1 MPDKTFENSVLG
13 TPDSKINPATG
24 LQDKVK
30 TPNLT
35 NENIVNIITSGRG
48 NSMLG
53 GGKELNV
60 DPNSFSFQPR
70 VGADNFELRAQ
81 DQPVGQELLYGAGRL
96 VGTTATK
103 FLEGIGY
110 IPAASV
116 ALFDKELMSDLL
128 DNSWVNF
135 WGNAEQSIKDKLPI
149 YHTNKYNEGNIFKQM
164 GTLGFWMDDV
174 VDGLAFLAS
183 AAIGSKGISAVGKS
197 IGAYGKIAQAYSKAT
212 QMAKLGKVAK
222 GGLIP
227 IKNISGQVDM
237 VTMSLGNSAI
247 EAGFEAK
254 DTKDELLAQGVSELD
269 AAKAAQGTYL
279 WNMGVLMVPNYIT
292 NSMLFGKLNPLKG
305 RIKRVVGKEGSVV
318 QEVKPL
324 TKMQKV
330 GAFAGAGT
338 TSMVSEGAW
347 EENIQ
352 LAIQNYFQDKAEGKE
367 SDGQFEGIF
376 NNWAQNWTT
385 DEGQKSIALGAII
398 GLVPG
403 GIAGVRQQAVEKKN
417 EIGLQTLLGH
427 TYNYVSDQ
435 INKRDIYLR
444 GEDGKIVIDEKTG
457 QQVKDPL
464 KMASAFITSHLLA
477 SHINKTVEAI
487 QTGNDIMLDRL
498 DEELVAS
505 LALAHVPHAEGLDTY
520 NAQIENFAREKVKSM
535 TDKGQPVDEKE
546 VKRLAEQYKR
556 KGELYKTLYDNVDQ
570 VFAGNYDFFKRTD
583 NKATDTLL
591 FNLANQIKDNAI
603 RTQFMGSVD
612 QLFWSDKIKE
622 IDNEIARTEQTVG
635 DTELGKSKVEQLK
648 NRRAAVAD
656 QIKESEKIV
665 KKILEPGYWQKTYD
679 AEAKKI
685 IEATKPVKTGEGAAT
700 VEEPKP
706 ADVNPV
712 TGEKQVKTE
721 TPPAKTVDEEI
732 RLVERGIVK
741 ELKGVDE
748 LEARKESVVYEL
760 SNRNVSDITGAETAE
775 ELASQVVSGS
785 LLSRYGDGKLAG
797 GTLYDLFVEIGPEG
811 TADVVYN
818 NMQGVLFIDS
828 AENEVV
834 FKELETDKE
843 YIVGKTTDR
852 ELFNGNLSVSD
863 LGIIPI
869 KHTVFNIELDPDGV
883 GIHVQGRRYNFDN
896 EDPFSVIEEDN
907 KGLPIAVT
915 LKDMN
920 GVPMRF
926 TNPTLVEELAYS
938 IELLAE
944 ARETAYKQ
952 YLNDLESDF
961 VVVRDPRRA
970 EDAPKY
976 YIYYMPDGSK
986 EVVRPSTEVDSD
998 GIVRVSYLRVDN
1010 PGFRQILIDAH
1021 MKDIHTLMERMV
1033 AEQVALRNRETA
1045 EQKVEIEKKLKD
1057 EITEF
1062 IRYSRSATAKEII
1075 EGPTTNAVSNLKTAA
1090 AKKIKQPKVAK
1101 TTAGAKDKSTT
1112 GSKSS
1117 TGQPET
1123 SGDTSGGQVTDDKTE
1138 VTKKKSKKKT
1148 TEDEI
1153 VEDAAEKKAK
1163 EPVINK
1169 REPEPSA
1176 TEFEPD
1182 DTEVEELV
1190 INKQSM
1196 RSTPHP
1202 ETGAAW
1208 KAEDN
1213 DTADVY
1219 LSNPD
1224 NDLDGLTAIAEIDYK
1239 ATDPDWKEGH
1249 RKSEYIKE
1257 HGLKVF
1263 KIDGVDNFDSPV
1275 DMMAI
1280 KITFYDK
1287 DGNHVK
1293 ELDGMY
1299 VHKSNFANVETMLE
1313 TEEQKEM
1320 LRKGQEESYKKSREK
1335 MVLEARKA
1343 TRYERIAMIKDLLA
1357 GNEVVLTG
1365 WEKGTGTL
1373 NQTRGE
1379 NRSLNEVFD
1388 TKQGFMTIAD
1398 GMNTLWDGKGNAT
1411 AGRGNTGNNFWTT
1424 TETAN
1429 GQQRS
1434 VKLNNNKL
1442 SEEHAKI
1449 LLKAY
1454 IQYAL
1459 HGVQA
1464 IYNGPEVTGG
1474 LTVGEVINYLVL
1486 EGPVTNKS
1494 GKPDQSH
1501 LVQKTLYVSDGFLH
1515 YGRNTIDLRARKI
1528 TAAQEKAFVD
1538 HMALNKNYNT
1548 PLATSTKTGTGIG
1561 SELKKDFT
1569 IGSIKGSKGQ
1579 TYESFLINNGMVQT
1593 DAIKDPVTGRVFSKP
1608 IIYHAPFAAPKP
1620 PKAKPA
1626 VEEKAEETEEKKV
1639 EKTTKKKKKEV
1650 QAVAAQPDTQD
1661 WYQVKRKEDFKNV
1674 PVGTDIFLWDKGVYG
1689 TETAEGKYK
1698 KSDIGDTISVIGRIS
1713 VNEKGEKIVKMSEKI
1728 ESHNKEAM
1736 KHFDGMKLDDPKLA
1750 DLFTDDILGGSHPI
1764 HAEIVVNE
1772 ENEKS
1777 ASLMD
1782 VDMDDDIA
1790 ENLRKIRKGS
1800 APFAHEVPVGR
1811 PYTKGDI
1818 DKAIANI
1825 RKKLGPSFTIKIEED
1840 FIKVVTGAKTTM
1852 AFGTFEKDSITLSK
1866 KLAKGTEYE
1875 EAFHRVSLLYLTPEE
1890 QQQIYKETRTR
1901 DGMSDMSDRQVNEKL
1916 ASMYRQ
1922 MEKTGHKIII
1932 QKNLTGKI
1940 KQFFLDL
1947 YDFIATLFTGRLHI
1961 SNLDINNL
1969 FRVMGKSDGRL
1980 GRLWHAKPIPSSYA
1994 LLKRGD
2000 VYTHTVKGR
2009 QLTHVKDTA
2018 QLTRI
2023 VDNLVSIIVNAGGV
2037 INTKEIGNIR
2047 YMDGLQPTKD
2057 TVALAMSKAKAAQEA
2072 GKTEMAEHYEDIAG
2086 LYQEIADNYDIY
2098 LDLMKSQIE
2107 ALGIRTILPENPEDE
2122 NDMRGNNFQRY
2133 EKAAFEVAG
2142 RDNAGAA
2149 IKLVIATLPS
2159 AEGLDEAWLEKL
2171 VDYDAMFDTLLNDLS
2186 EMNTVEEMVE
2196 FLKAQNS
2203 PPYQELV
2210 KRLEDDRL
2218 IDKYDTL
2225 HTQFFHAMRK
2235 NRYKYMNGVADLK
2248 GGKAG
2253 ITILNAETQK
2263 VAYTQAVVWGQA
2275 FLLSDAFK
2283 NGVPNKVYLT
2293 KIINSYLELHKQIKR
2308 EYYNEKN
2315 EGKLPSYKQLFSDTL
2330 KLFESISVPIDK
2342 DVLNNILAR
2351 IDKTDKH
2358 AALYKFIVTTK
2369 MAPLFGDRG
2378 AFASLRNEG
2387 KVVDSK
2393 GRERVLYDIFK
2404 NEQVF
2409 TDLIAPAYN
2418 EVHGGLKTNTILGP
2432 DGNPYYLLSE
2442 NSYLTDLFHALR
2454 VNPSSGVNY
2463 NTLSKVRY
2471 NGHSYLL
2478 KQLANKAVRDKVE
2491 IVMFSALSV
2500 KNAGDKGRS
2509 YADISDVEDTLIKMG
2524 LFEKDII
2531 VMPQLG
2537 DRGHLYN
2544 MMGLKPLDF
2553 NYLVNSKG
2561 QLIIPDDIV
2570 DQFYGYAQDE
2580 YNQIQDVRKAID
2592 TAIAN
2597 GTESTL
2603 VENIHFDAKKG
2614 RTKAGYENANG
2625 LKYQHF
2631 TEFNGKNYN
2640 LNDSKSMPKYKT
2652 IVRKV
2657 LEQRIQDA
2665 IDLMQEQGIIG
2676 VTPGGVL
2683 FNRMF
2688 DEATIIKQ
2696 SKDKFA
2702 GKVDVLLRNKI
2713 ANFQLNTI
2721 MSTIESEKVVFMSP
2735 AYYKDLDDKIK
2746 RYTAIAST
2754 GTTSRMSF
2762 PDDILSGDRLLH
2774 NNDNF
2779 VFSVLKTQKYDAEK
2793 LRKELLPKFVEVYK
2807 ARGYTQK
2814 QAEARAEKAL
2824 DGYTSVDPTD
2834 AQAYITPHM
2843 FRALHI
2849 RLGEWTDLKEEA
2861 YKLILENRGL
2871 TLDEQKVVDDL
2882 FMQPLKFGY
2891 FGPHLS
2897 PGTARPI
2904 LLKMSLATLTPKL
2917 VEKTQ
2922 LESLYKTMMNESNP
2936 IDMVTFD
2943 TAVKVGI
2950 SDKTAYYATDE
2961 NGKPNTNLV
2970 NELDLVSTQRTT
2982 ASFQYL
2988 RRQTITDP
2996 HNELRDVVKTQFRKV
3011 ALSNIVDDREYTIGE
3026 DSVTGAQLKDEN
3038 KTMMGELS
3046 DRGVKNFLDQLGVDI
3061 DSMLRTDPAKLFT
3074 LLRTR
3079 ARMSGMPDAL
3089 VDALAEQFDGERYEL
3104 DALPDRKWLQS
3115 TLISMLGKSAV
3126 DLKLPGTSLIQM
3138 ANFGLRSAEESD
3150 ELRLI
3155 IPEGEEGAGMMEAMV
3170 SIEVFRDAIPNY
3182 NNLTYEERLVFA
3194 NAMFTGIG
3202 YRVPTQ
3208 GLVSTVPLKI
3218 VGFLP
3223 ETSTAT
3229 IVLPSEFTTL
3239 TGSDFDIDKLY
3250 FIRSNYEV
3258 VKGQPKKIEYLTDKN
3273 STVEKRL
3280 EIFSHEAVA
3289 KKARELKAALYTVL
3303 ADMYG
3308 QRKEVKAALSQLR
3321 DETVSTMTEETDIDS
3336 TSPEYLK
3343 ELERQRKQMDKRLAT
3358 EWKDLDKMIADQMKE
3373 LNAQIEDERQKWLDD
3388 HTKEFITERTI
3399 LQQNTNK
3406 AIENR
3411 LVDSYYAV
3419 LLSNDHIVDNYM
3431 PLDAT
3436 TGLLKGL
3443 STEVAELEGKT
3454 RDYPSL
3460 YTASHNY
3467 QSEVK
3472 HKYIWGKKGIGPFAR
3487 ANVHHIL
3494 GQIAGIHLGQYIGV
3508 GNTIEIDGEV
3518 VTDLSQMLG
3527 TDKESILDWL
3537 SALINAHVDIAKD
3550 AYIFDLNVNN
3560 STYGVGELL
3569 VRAGVGEDAFLFL
3582 AQPILK
3588 EYALAAN
3595 TFRGKL
3601 KPSRT
3606 RPLTQIRKKY
3616 QTALNKA
3623 RIVEKIKDKV
3633 VSTDEIFNKKRLKGD
3648 INVETPHNAEY
3659 YARQLQ
3665 ILNKFSELNELGTFL
3680 FEAVEA
3686 TQVDTKR
3693 YGNNL
3698 AELRRFNKLVNK
3710 VLNDNVIKNMDKV
3723 FDMTFIGPYYQ
3734 NSVILGQ
3741 SLFKD
3746 TTVMASD
3753 AIYALSDRI
3762 MNEIGQGQ
3770 KLNQETLW
3778 YLNHINDEIF
3788 SAIAGRF
3795 FVNEMAVS
3803 EAKLEEMMFGENS
3816 MVSRLNS
3823 IKNNNAYADNA
3834 LIKMLQPWMSF
3845 IEGTP
3850 DHILTFTATETRTK
3864 WAKDRLI
3871 ESWAELISSDNAE
3884 VSSFAKDLVTYSYFT
3899 SGFQKGMYSIY
3910 HYIPPAYLKEIG
3922 YSKYMKTTR
3931 LEFNDVNNYGL
3942 TEGIHDD
3949 VFQNLWR
3956 EDEVV
3961 PNVQFKHVS
3970 QKRRPHEDLGWG
3982 EKYPFEIS
3990 LKDVP
3995 GEATIVDQIGLGYNM
4010 YGELIYKP
4018 FIKMVVSGTTQLY
4031 KFVGYLAESKEPV
4044 YVLQQK
4050 KGMKEVGKVVKEHG
4064 LSKSVLPDNQ
4074 SKDIPTGT
4082 KLDMQGVLEDEK
4094 GNQKVVYDFRDLVL
4108 ISPEAMDVLEPI
4120 SEIEEDA
4127 IFDMEPGELLEDYS
4141 QQTGETIGTVTS
4153 PIKFTTSKKTGYPSR
4168 TVENAQKDVTL
4179 AFAIN
4184 FESAGEKLT
4193 KKAVN
4198 EAGKIYLP
4206 IPITKGPIDA
4216 AKIQALNKLSQGMGS
4231 FFKELAQKI
4240 EDAGLKEKGID
4251 LNIAGNSM
4259 HTLSQNNYSQADAN
4273 LMVKS
4278 FLQGMLNYGIKINSV
4293 VTGGQTGMDEAGAVA
4308 ASELDIPTE
4317 VHAPADW
4324 RFRGADAVD
4333 INDEKAF
4340 KARFTPAGSTGI
4352 GETKIDGVTPAIQ
4365 EETNKKLGHCNLG

>member
-1 MPDKTFENSVLG
+1 MANNLPTDGDVLSTLNG
-13 TPDSKINPATG
+13 ISPTTG
-24 LQDKVK
+24 LQGANKTSALPTDKEV
-30 TPNLT
+30 
-35 NENIVNIITSGRG
+35 IG
-48 NSMLG
+48 NTRSSNDAFMGGASLG
-53 GGKELNV
+53 LNP
-60 DPNSFSFQPR
+60 DEFPFHLS
-70 VGADNFELRAQ
+70 VGSDNPELRAQ
-81 DQPVGQELLYGAGRL
+81 NQTVGQQVVHGVGRL

-103 FLEGIGY
+103 FLEGFGY
-110 IPAASV
+110 IYGIGDAIVS
-116 ALFDKELMSDLL
+116 DKNLSEGL
-128 DNSWVNF
+128 DNAWTEF
-135 WGNAEQSIKDKLPI
+135 WGNADQKVKDELPV

-164 GTLGFWMDDV
+164 GTFGFWMDDV

-183 AAIGSKGISAVGKS
+183 AAIGSKGISAAGKAT
-197 IGAYGKIAQAYSKAT
+197 GAYGKIAQAYAKASTMARFGKVSSKALPA
-212 QMAKLGKVAK
+212 M
-222 GGLIP
+222 
-227 IKNISGQVDM
+227 KNIMQEVDM
-237 VTMSLGNSAI
+237 VTMSLGNSAV

-254 DTKDELLAQGVSELD
+254 DTMDQLLEQGVSKED
-269 AAKAAQGTYL
+269 AAKAAQGTFL
-279 WNMGVLMVPNYIT
+279 WNMGILMVPNYIT
-292 NSMLFGKLNPLKG
+292 NSMLFGKANPLKG
-305 RIKRVVGKEGSVV
+305 RIKNVIDKEGNVV
-318 QEVKPL
+318 SEIKPL
-324 TKMQKV
+324 TKMQKA
-330 GAFAGAGT
+330 GAFAKAGGK
-338 TSMVSEGAW
+338 SMASEGAF

-352 LAIQNYFQDKAEGKE
+352 LAIQDYFQKSAEGKE
-367 SDGQFEGIF
+367 DRGQIDGIF
-376 NNWAQNWTT
+376 SNWAKNWTT

-403 GIAGVRQQAVEKKN
+403 GVAGVRAQAAEKKN
-417 EIGLQTLLGH
+417 EVALQTLLGH
-427 TYNYVSDQ
+427 TYNYVSEE

-444 GEDGKIVIDEKTG
+444 GEDGKIVVDEKTG
-457 QQVKDPL
+457 KQKIDPL
-464 KMASAFITSHLLA
+464 KMATAFITSHLLA

-487 QTGNDIMLDRL
+487 QTGNDLMLDRL

-505 LALAHVPHAEGLDTY
+505 LALAHVPHADGLDTF
-520 NAQIENFAREKVKSM
+520 NAQIENFARAKVKSM
-535 TDKGQPVDEKE
+535 TEKGQEVDENQVRKIS
-546 VKRLAEQYKR
+546 EQYKQ
-556 KGELYKTLYDNVDQ
+556 KGQLYKTLYDNVDQ
-570 VFAGNYDFFKRTD
+570 VFAGNYDFYERTG

-591 FNLANQIKDNAI
+591 FNLANQIKDNAL

-612 QLFWSDKIKE
+612 QIFWSNKIKE
-622 IDNEIARTEQTVG
+622 IDSEIARIEQTVG
-635 DTELGKSKVEQLK
+635 ESELGKAKIDQLK
-648 NRRAAVAD
+648 IQREAVVD
-656 QIKESEKIV
+656 QVKESEKIV
-665 KKILEPGYWQKTYD
+665 KKILDPDYWKKTYE

-685 IEATKPVKTGEGAAT
+685 IEATPAPKPGEEPAKPE
-700 VEEPKP
+700 EEPKAPDINP
-706 ADVNPV
+706 A
-712 TGEKQVKTE
+712 TGEKQVKTT
-721 TPPAKTVDEEI
+721 TPPVKTVDEEI
-732 RLVERGIVK
+732 KAVEKEIVA
-741 ELKGVDE
+741 ELGPVDV

-760 SNRNVSDITGAETAE
+760 SNRNVSEVTGAETAE
-775 ELASQVVSGS
+775 ELSEKVVSGS
-785 LLSRYGDGKLAG
+785 LLSRYGDGRQAA
-797 GTLYDLFVEIGPEG
+797 GTLYDLFQEIGANS

-818 NMQGVLFIDS
+818 NMQGVLFIDPV
-828 AENEVV
+828 ENEVV
-834 FKELETDKE
+834 FKELDTNKE
-843 YIVGKTTDR
+843 YILGKTTDV
-852 ELFNGNLSVSD
+852 EFFAGPLSVSD

-869 KHTVFNIELDPDGV
+869 KHTVFDIELDEDGV

-896 EDPFSVIEEDN
+896 EDPFSVIEEDAN
-907 KGLPIAVT
+907 GLPIAVT
-915 LKDMN
+915 LKDAN

-944 ARETAYKQ
+944 ARETAYNQ

-961 VVVRDPRRA
+961 VVIRDPRRA

-986 EVVRPSTEVDSD
+986 EVVRPSTDVDPD
-998 GIVRVSYLRVDN
+998 GTVRVSYLRVDN

-1033 AEQVALRNRETA
+1033 AEKVALRNRETA

-1101 TTAGAKDKSTT
+1101 TTAGAKDKGTT
-1112 GSKSS
+1112 GSKPS

-1123 SGDTSGGQVTDDKTE
+1123 SGDTSGGQITDDKTE

-1239 ATDPDWKEGH
+1239 ANDPDWKEGH

-1434 VKLNNNKL
+1434 IKLNNNKL

-1454 IQYAL
+1454 IQYAS

-1538 HMALNKNYNT
+1538 HMTLNKNYNT

-1579 TYESFLINNGMVQT
+1579 TYESFLINNNMVQT
-1593 DAIKDPVTGRVFSKP
+1593 DAIKDPVTGKVFSKP
-1608 IIYHAPFAAPKP
+1608 IVYHAPYAAPKP
-1620 PKAKPA
+1620 PKAKPV
-1626 VEEKAEETEEKKV
+1626 VEEKEETEEKKV

-1698 KSDIGDTISVIGRIS
+1698 KSDVGDTISVIGRVS
-1713 VNEKGEKIVKMSEKI
+1713 VNEKGEKIIKMSEKI

-1736 KHFDGMKLDDPKLA
+1736 KAFDGMKLDDPKLA

-1782 VDMDDDIA
+1782 VDMEDDIA
-1790 ENLRKIRKGS
+1790 ENLRKIRRGS
-1800 APFAHEVPVGR
+1800 APFAHEVTVGR

-1818 DKAIANI
+1818 DKAVANI
-1825 RKKLGPSFTIKIEED
+1825 RKKLGPAFTLKIEDD
-1840 FIKVVTGAKTTM
+1840 FIKVVTDAKTKM
-1852 AFGTFEKDSITLSK
+1852 AFGTFERDSITLSK

-1875 EAFHRVSLLYLTPEE
+1875 EAFHRVSLLYLTPEQ
-1890 QQQIYKETRTR
+1890 QQQIYKEARSKY
-1901 DGMSDMSDRQVNEKL
+1901 GIDMSDRDVNEKL
-1916 ASMYRQ
+1916 ASMYRH
-1922 MEKTGHKIII
+1922 MENHGGKIVV
-1932 QKNLTGKI
+1932 QKSITGKI

-1961 SNLDINNL
+1961 SELDINNL
-1969 FRVMGKSDGRL
+1969 FRVIGKSDGRL

-2037 INTKEIGNIR
+2037 INTKDISSIR

-2072 GKTEMAEHYEDIAG
+2072 GKADMAEHYEDIAG

-2186 EMNTVEEMVE
+2186 EFNTVEEMVE
-2196 FLKAQNS
+2196 FLKTQNS
-2203 PPYQELV
+2203 DPYTELV

-2218 IDKYDTL
+2218 TDKYDTL

-2283 NGVPNKVYLT
+2283 NGTPNKVYLT

-2315 EGKLPSYKQLFSDTL
+2315 EGKLPSYKQLLSDTL

-2351 IDKTDKH
+2351 IDKNDKH

-2409 TDLIAPAYN
+2409 TELIAPAYN

-2454 VNPSSGVNY
+2454 VNPASGVNY

-2553 NYLVNSKG
+2553 NYLVNNKG

-2570 DQFYGYAQDE
+2570 DLFYGYAQDE
-2580 YNQIQDVRKAID
+2580 YNQIQDVRRAID

-2597 GTESTL
+2597 GTESDL

-2631 TEFNGKNYN
+2631 TEFNGHNYN
-2640 LNDSKSMPKYKT
+2640 LNDSKNMPKYKT

-2676 VTPGGVL
+2676 VTPGGTL

-2688 DEATIIKQ
+2688 DEATIVKQ
-2696 SKDKFA
+2696 AKDKFA
-2702 GKVDVLLRNKI
+2702 GKVDTLLRNKI

-2762 PDDILSGDRLLH
+2762 PEGILPGDRLIH

-2807 ARGYTQK
+2807 TRGYTQK

-2849 RLGEWTDLKEEA
+2849 RLGEWTDSKEDA
-2861 YKLILENRGL
+2861 YKLILEDRGL
-2871 TLDEQKVVDDL
+2871 TPEEQKVVDDL

-2891 FGPHLS
+2891 FGPHMS

-2917 VEKTQ
+2917 VEGTQ
-2922 LESLYKTMMNESNP
+2922 LASLYKTMMSETNP
-2936 IDMVTFD
+2936 VDMVPFD
-2943 TAVKVGI
+2943 TAVKVGT

-2970 NELDLVSTQRTT
+2970 NELDLVNPQRTT
-2982 ASFQYL
+2982 VSFQYL

-3011 ALSNIVDDREYTIGE
+3011 ALSNIVDDREYNIGDE
-3026 DSVTGAQLKDEN
+3026 PVTGAQLKEEN
-3038 KTMMGELS
+3038 KTLMGELS
-3046 DRGVKNFLDQLGVDI
+3046 DRGVKEFLDQLGVDI
-3061 DSMLRTDPAKLFT
+3061 DSMLRTDPTKLFT

-3079 ARMSGMPDAL
+3079 ARLSGMPDAL

-3138 ANFGLRSAEESD
+3138 ANFGLRSAEKND
-3150 ELRLI
+3150 ELKLI
-3155 IPEGEEGAGMMEAMV
+3155 DEDGMMEAMV

-3182 NNLTYEERLVFA
+3182 NNLTYEERLQFA

-3250 FIRSNYEV
+3250 FIRSNYET
-3258 VKGQPKKIEYLTDKN
+3258 VKGKPKKIEYLTNKN

-3280 EIFSHEAVA
+3280 EVFSHEAVA
-3289 KKARELKAALYTVL
+3289 KKARELRAQLYTIL
-3303 ADMYG
+3303 SDMYG
-3308 QRKEVKAALSQLR
+3308 QRKEVRAALAELR
-3321 DETVSTMTEETDIDS
+3321 DGSMSTMVDETDIDT

-3343 ELERQRKQMDKRLAT
+3343 ELERKRKQMDKKLAT

-3373 LNAQIEDERQKWLDD
+3373 LNTQIEEERQKWLDD
-3388 HTKEFITERTI
+3388 HTREFIVDRTI

-3443 STEVAELEGKT
+3443 SSEVAELEGKT

-3508 GNTIEIDGEV
+3508 GNTIEVDGEV

-3623 RIVEKIKDKV
+3623 KLIEKIKDKV
-3633 VSTDEIFNKKRLKGD
+3633 TSTDEIFNKKRLKGD
-3648 INVETPHNAEY
+3648 INAETPHNAAY

-3723 FDMTFIGPYYQ
+3723 FDMTFIGDYYK

-3795 FVNEMAVS
+3795 FVNEMGVS
-3803 EAKLEEMMFGENS
+3803 EAKLEEMLFGENS

-3845 IEGTP
+3845 VEGTP

-3871 ESWAELISSDNAE
+3871 ESWAELISSDNPE

-3922 YSKYMKTTR
+3922 YSRYMKTMRT
-3931 LEFNDVNNYGL
+3931 EFNDVNNYGL
-3942 TEGIHDD
+3942 TEAIHDD

-3956 EDEVV
+3956 EDEIV
-3961 PNVQFKHVS
+3961 PSVQFKHVS

-3982 EKYPFEIS
+3982 EKYPFQIS

-3995 GEATIVDQIGLGYNM
+3995 GDTTIVDQLGLGYNM
-4010 YGELIYKP
+4010 YGEMIYKP

-4031 KFVGYLAESKEPV
+4031 KFIGYLSNSKEPV
-4044 YVLQQK
+4044 YILQQA
-4050 KGMKEVGKVVKEHG
+4050 KGMREVGKVVKEHG
-4064 LSKSVLPDNQ
+4064 LSMSVLPDNQ
-4074 SKDIPTGT
+4074 SKDIPRNT
-4082 KLDMQGVLEDEK
+4082 KFDMQGILEDEK
-4094 GNQKVVYDFRDLVL
+4094 GNQKVVYDFRDLVT
-4108 ISPEAMDVLEPI
+4108 ISPEAMDVLAPI
-4120 SEIEEDA
+4120 DENTDADVEEEQGEVATTTQELPVGEAGVLGAIQMQPNHITSVKEGDKYMTTRTDSYHNKFYKGDGKYTMPDGTEIL
-4127 IFDMEPGELLEDYS
+4127 I
-4141 QQTGETIGTVTS
+4141 
-4153 PIKFTTSKKTGYPSR
+4153 R
-4168 TVENAQKDVTL
+4168 H
-4179 AFAIN
+4179 
-4184 FESAGEKLT
+4184 AGE
-4193 KKAVN
+4193 
-4198 EAGKIYLP
+4198 
-4206 IPITKGPIDA
+4206 
-4216 AKIQALNKLSQGMGS
+4216 
-4231 FFKELAQKI
+4231 F
-4240 EDAGLKEKGID
+4240 D
-4251 LNIAGNSM
+4251 LN
-4259 HTLSQNNYSQADAN
+4259 N
-4273 LMVKS
+4273 LGDIVS
-4278 FLQGMLNYGIKINSV
+4278 L
-4293 VTGGQTGMDEAGAVA
+4293 
-4308 ASELDIPTE
+4308 ASELGTVNQQNAEELTKSNILNQYAIAE
-4317 VHAPADW
+4317 G
-4324 RFRGADAVD
+4324 FRSYSDMLR
-4333 INDEKAF
+4333 NS
-4340 KARFTPAGSTGI
+4340 RP
-4352 GETKIDGVTPAIQ
+4352 ETKEFLAGKRTMHIYEIATTAERMLEAPKTSVDGVTPAIQ